1 MATTVFPEAGD
12 QITEAAWTSANKT
25 IAVATEYRVNGYALS
40 AGTGLNVD
48 ISSGTCFV
56 NGFEVVSDG
65 TQIEALSPN
74 STNYVYLND
83 DGTFTVN
90 TSGTQP
96 ADTLFLGTAT
106 TNASA
111 VTAVSHLKDIANDY
125 NVAKVKTADESVASS
140 TTLQDDD
147 ALVWTAGTGETYE
160 LLIVLKISTGSGN
173 LKWDLKGFGTSDYSY
188 QEQNSI
194 IFAEAGTPENTS
206 NTAIIIRSVVTTSTS
221 GTVGLEWAQNV
232 SDASNSTIQAGS
244 FLYARRLL
252 G

>member
-1 MATTVFPEAGD
+1 MATSVFPEAGD

-25 IAVATEYRVNGYALS
+25 ITNVDAFRLSGYSLS

-48 ISSGTCFV
+48 IASGTCFV
-56 NGFEVVSDG
+56 NGFQIVSDG
-65 TQIEALSPN
+65 TQVEALSAS

-96 ADTLFLGTAT
+96 ANTLFLGTAT
-106 TNASA
+106 TDGSG
-111 VTAVSHLKDIANDY
+111 VTAVSHYKAVANAA
-125 NVAKVKTADESVASS
+125 NVMVVKQADESVSSS
-140 TTLQDDD
+140 TTLQNDDE
-147 ALVWTAGTGETYE
+147 LVWTATSGESWE
-160 LLIVLKISTGSGN
+160 LLIALKISTGAGN
-173 LKWDLKGFGTSDYSY
+173 LKFDLTGFGSQPYTY
-188 QEQNSI
+188 QEGNNI
-194 IFAEAGTPENTS
+194 IFADSGTPENTS
-206 NTAIIIRSVVTTSTS
+206 DTAIIIRTVVTVSTT

-244 FLYARRLL
+244 FLMARRLI